1 MKVEDFR
8 IGWRL
13 LLRQPAYSVI
23 SVLGMSISFAACFL
37 ILAMVCYSFSFDTD
51 IPDAANVFV
60 VQSRAGFDDTG
71 WTANS
76 PMLAAGALE
85 SSALALTSARVLNL
99 DGIQMR
105 VGDTT
110 QAIAT
115 LSVDPAF
122 GKVFGITPLRGDLAA
137 ALGRPDGLV
146 LTQQSATRLFGDTEA
161 LGKTVLISGKQF
173 QVGAIIPDPEDN
185 TTLQYAALTGINS
198 AAWVATER
206 NAIIDNWSDLS
217 GRTYVRLGAGV
228 QPDSVAR
235 LMTDAVEKSSIR
247 SRLSA
252 EETAD
257 LGSKPVLEMRLRPL
271 TESYL
276 SGLRGRGGIPTKRSK
291 IEFIIIFSVAA
302 ALVLLLTTTNYINLT
317 TVRTISRQR
326 EIAMRKVLGAGRMSI
341 VSQMMAE
348 SMLVVL
354 VSATCGLLLAWL
366 LIPGFSHLLQLRLDH
381 LLNAANVGAAL
392 LIALAMAVLV
402 GILAGAYPAW
412 IALKVRPALA
422 LGGHG
427 NNEGAHDMW
436 LRRLLTVFQ
445 FAIALGFTAIALS
458 TSMQM
463 RFLSSMDLGFNPDPM
478 LSLIMP
484 VDMTQPAAQ
493 SFVDEVRRVP
503 GVAGA
508 VTSEESIGEGVI
520 YQYEVKTGSG
530 MTVLMR
536 GTRVSPGYFDMFG
549 VKPIS
554 GRLFDPKVDQL
565 NNSDVI
571 VIDRNAVTELGF
583 ASPEAAI
590 GQFLTIKGKT
600 YRVVGVNGKLITQ
613 PITAKQRA
621 TLYLVSPKAHT
632 LTVKVGSDPE
642 EVKKAIAKSWRVHF
656 PESVFEMASVRT
668 LLERSVKEQ
677 MAPYIAVINIATLI
691 TAALAAFGIY
701 ILSAT
706 SVQRKTREIVI
717 RKLHGAKPVHIAN
730 LLIKEFAVLLCIATL
745 IGAPIGVWGGLAILS
760 EFAVQA
766 PWGAWA
772 VVPALAGAILVA
784 ALSALQH
791 TLAAVRIA
799 PAVAL
804 RG

>member
-1 MKVEDFR
+1 MKFEDFR

-23 SVLGMSISFAACFL
+23 AVLGLSLSFAACFL
-37 ILAMVCYSFSFDTD
+37 ILTLVRYSFSFDTS
-51 IPDAANVFV
+51 IPDVANVYV

-76 PMLAAGALE
+76 PMLAAEALE
-85 SSALALTSARVLNL
+85 NGALALTSARVLSL

-105 VGDTT
+105 IGDTT

-115 LSVDPAF
+115 LSVDPTF
-122 GKVFGITPLRGDLAA
+122 GSVLGISPLQGDLTA

-146 LTQQSATRLFGDTEA
+146 LTQRSATRLFGDTEA

-173 QVGAIIPDPEDN
+173 QVGAIIPDPVDN

-198 AAWVATER
+198 AAWVAKDR
-206 NAIIDNWSDLS
+206 DAIIDNWSDLS
-217 GRTYVRLGAGV
+217 ARMYVRLGAGV
-228 QPDSVAR
+228 QPESVAR
-235 LMTDAVEKSSIR
+235 LMADAVEKSSIR

-252 EETAD
+252 EETAE
-257 LGSKPVLEMRLRPL
+257 LGSKPALEMRLRPL

-291 IEFIIIFSVAA
+291 IEFIILFSVSA
-302 ALVLLLTTTNYINLT
+302 ALVLLLATINYINLT

-326 EIAMRKVLGAGRMSI
+326 EIAMRKVLGASRMSI
-341 VSQMMAE
+341 VSQMVAE

-354 VSATCGLLLAWL
+354 VSATCGLLLAL
-366 LIPGFSHLLQLRLDH
+366 LLMPGFSHLLQLRLDS

-392 LIALAMAVLV
+392 LIGLAMTVLV
-402 GILAGAYPAW
+402 GTLAGTYPAW

-427 NNEGAHDMW
+427 SSEGAHGMW

-445 FAIALGFTAIALS
+445 FAIALGFSAIALS

-503 GVAGA
+503 GVAGV

-520 YQYEVKTGSG
+520 YQYEVKTSSAK
-530 MTVLMR
+530 TVLMR
-536 GTRVSPGYFDMFG
+536 GTRVSPGYFDFFG

-554 GRLFDPKVDQL
+554 GRLFDSNIDQL
-565 NNSDVI
+565 DNSDVI
-571 VIDRNAVTELGF
+571 VIDANAVIEFGF

-590 GQFLTIKGKT
+590 GQFLTIKDKA
-600 YRVVGVNGKLITQ
+600 YRIVGVNGELITQ
-613 PITAKQRA
+613 PITSTQYA

-642 EVKKAIAKSWRVHF
+642 EVQAAIAKKWRAHF
-656 PESVFEMASVRT
+656 PESVFEMDAVRT

-677 MAPYIAVINIATLI
+677 MAPYIAVLNIATLI
-691 TAALAAFGIY
+691 TAALAAFGMY

-717 RKLHGAKPVHIAN
+717 RKLYGARRGHIAS
-730 LLIKEFAVLLCIATL
+730 LLVKEFAVLLGVAAV
-745 IGAPIGVWGGLAILS
+745 IGMPLGVLGGLSILS

-784 ALSALQH
+784 ALSSLQH
-791 TLAAVRIA
+791 TLAAMRIA

-804 RG
+804 RS